1 MEVQERFTSEEE
13 EEEESEVR
21 LALSESSSSTGS
33 VTHND
38 ELAKL
43 EEVESEQ
50 EVTTVQDDSR
60 EEQVRHTASTRTRE
74 YSEQE
79 RTKSTTVCCVTEQGK
94 GFNVGV
100 VHLQKVELQGEGPH
114 VEVGPQ
120 EMVGLQEEFDDD
132 NPSELEELFA
142 QEYLLRVRL
151 ITCFYFE
158 VLEMFPVS
166 SCAVLS

>member
-1 MEVQERFTSEEE
+1 MEVQERFTCEEEE
-13 EEEESEVR
+13 EEEESEVC

-38 ELAKL
+38 ELANL

-74 YSEQE
+74 RSEQE
-79 RTKSTTVCCVTEQGK
+79 RTKTTTVCCVTGQGE
-94 GFNVGV
+94 GFNVGTV
-100 VHLQKVELQGEGPH
+100 PLEKLELQGEGPH
-114 VEVGPQ
+114 MEVGPW
-120 EMVGLQEEFDDD
+120 EKVELQEEFDDD
-132 NPSELEELFA
+132 NHSELEELFA

-151 ITCFYFE
+151 LTDHLLLF
-158 VLEMFPVS
+158 
-166 SCAVLS
+166 